1 MNPLFLLV
9 LIGIVIAIIFRSPIF
24 SVGNPKHSSICPVC
38 SWFRGA
44 TGDLALLL
52 FGYHAACSPESH
64 SGSAAWDF
72 AGAYRSS

>member
-38 SWFRGA
+38 KTQREKSTQPSEIENPYTPFKPCPKCG
-44 TGDLALLL
+44 
-52 FGYHAACSPESH
+52 F
-64 SGSAAWDF
+64 SGVSM
-72 AGAYRSS
+72 